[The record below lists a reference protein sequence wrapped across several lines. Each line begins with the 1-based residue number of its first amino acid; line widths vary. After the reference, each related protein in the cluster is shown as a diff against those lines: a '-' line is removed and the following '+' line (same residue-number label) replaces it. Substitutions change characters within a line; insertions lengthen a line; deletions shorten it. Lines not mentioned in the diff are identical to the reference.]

1 MGSSKVRVGYVQFY
15 PKFGEKERNVEKTV
29 EMIRSAR
36 EPDVIVLPELSNTGY
51 NFTSMDEVLKL
62 AEPLY
67 EGPSVREWLKA
78 AEEQGATVIAGF
90 AELADGGKV
99 YNSAAVC
106 MPDGQTAVY
115 RKVHLFYREKLY
127 FTPGDLGFPVFEV
140 GKLKLG
146 VIICYDWVF
155 PEACRVLALRGA
167 EVICHPANLILPYAQ
182 RAMLARSIEN
192 RVFTITANR
201 IGVED
206 RGGLR
211 LEFTGMSQV
220 VSPKMEVLASSP
232 RDAEDVKIA
241 EIDLSLA
248 RDKKITELNDIFD
261 DRRPQFYT
269 QIVLR

>member
-1 MGSSKVRVGYVQFY
+1 MGSSQARIGYVQLY
-15 PKFGEKERNVEKTV
+15 PEFGRKEKNVERSV
-29 EMIRSAR
+29 EMIKSAR

-51 NFTSMDEVLKL
+51 NFTSREEVLKL

-67 EGPSVREWLKA
+67 EGESVKAWLKA
-78 AEEQGATVIAGF
+78 AEEQGAVVVAGF
-90 AELADGGKV
+90 AELADDGRI
-99 YNSAAVC
+99 YNSAAIC
-106 MPDGQTAVY
+106 LPDGAVAVY
-115 RKVHLFYREKLY
+115 RKTHLFYREKLY
-127 FTPGDLGFPVFEV
+127 FTPGDLGFPVFEA
-140 GKLKLG
+140 GKLKIG
-146 VIICYDWVF
+146 VIICYDWIF

-167 EVICHPANLILPYAQ
+167 DVICHPANLILPYAQ
-182 RAMLARSIEN
+182 KVMLARSIEN

-220 VSPKMEVLASSP
+220 ASPKMEVLASSP
-232 RDAEDVKIA
+232 KDIEDVKVVEA
-241 EIDLSLA
+241 DLTLA

-269 QIVLR
+269 QIVSR